1 MAAEDELKKLTES
14 LGSMG
19 GVVSDTLQTAET
31 FLTKILDTTK
41 VFYDYW
47 EKVNTSTVDVSKN
60 FGGTLK
66 SISKSGSYS
75 QVFYSNLNKSLGT
88 INLLGVSAQDVS
100 KFIGEM
106 ADHTGTM
113 VGASSKALENYAA
126 LSKLIDPAVL
136 GENLTIFSD
145 IGYGLESATNQM
157 NDMILASQKMGI
169 NASKA
174 ASVLKTNL
182 KSASNISF
190 KDGSKGIAEMARQS
204 VLLGVDMGKVIS
216 KAKELRSPEQA
227 IEFSQQMQMLGGSFS
242 QLFGDAASVMYNAR
256 NNTKQFQKDI
266 SKAASEMVSFNETT
280 GEMEILPENFDK
292 AALAAQQLGMDV
304 DDFLESG
311 KKAKKLDILRNA
323 AGPGLTDEQASI
335 LSGFIDLSKSKGGK
349 ISLTG
354 LESLNDQAELL
365 EEMKLEKLPED
376 FSKLTQDQINTLT
389 NALTEQQKKTEQ
401 LLKPEEQAKAI
412 KDQVLATQTLTES
425 VNNLKEVF
433 KSQTPDLFAK
443 AMKDEG
449 GVKGFGTDIQTVS
462 QLMIDSGGNFKNS
475 VNKSA
480 DDFII
485 SVKQG
490 ADGLVTG
497 LKKFAAEDGSFE
509 KGLNMLGEYLKKI
522 IPPTDTKTN
531 EPKKEFG
538 GIVEYGSGGLF
549 NGPSHKD
556 GGIKGKVKSSGKMFE
571 VEGGEAIINKK
582 STEMFKPILSS
593 INEVGGGVKFADG
606 GISPSNLNTM
616 MSKMSSTNS
625 TNLNIGPSS
634 PVNVNVNVNG
644 AISID
649 GKDFK
654 IPEDQKEKLSSNII
668 KQVMVKVNS
677 EIGQGTIFTA
687 GKKTKT
693 DNVYDF

>member
-1 MAAEDELKKLTES
+1 MAELNDEFLDKFKKMAADI
-14 LGSMG
+14 
-19 GVVSDTLQTAET
+19 SDTTSGLEKGLAKAIEG
-31 FLTKILDTTK
+31 LE
-41 VFYDYW
+41 VYYNYW
-47 EKVNTSTVDVSKN
+47 EKINSTTLQATKN

-66 SISKSGSYS
+66 SINKSGSYA

-88 INLLGVSAQDVS
+88 IERLGGSAEEVS

-106 ADHTGTM
+106 SDHTGSM
-113 VGASSKALENYAA
+113 VGASSMALENYTA

-157 NDMILASQKMGI
+157 TDMVLASQKMGV

-174 ASVLKTNL
+174 AGILKTNL

-190 KDGSKGIAEMARQS
+190 KGGSKEIAEMARQS
-204 VLLGVDMGKVIS
+204 ILLGVDMSKVIS
-216 KAKELRSPEQA
+216 KSRELRSPEQA

-266 SKAASEMVSFNETT
+266 SKAASGMVSFNETT

-323 AGPGLTDEQASI
+323 VGPGLSEEQAGI

-354 LESLNDQAELL
+354 LENFDPKKLG
-365 EEMKLEKLPED
+365 LEKMPED
-376 FSKLTQDQINTLT
+376 LSKLNQDQIKLLT
-389 NALTEQQKKTEQ
+389 DALTEQEKERAK
-401 LLKPEEQAKAI
+401 LLNPEEQAKAV
-412 KDQVLATQTLTES
+412 KDQVVASQTLTES
-425 VNNLKEVF
+425 MNNLKDVL
-433 KSQTPDLFAK
+433 KSQTPDLYAK
-443 AMKDEG
+443 MVKDEG
-449 GVKGFGTDIQTVS
+449 GIRGFDTQISSLTDSIIKVGPEFKKALDEPISNLVSGIKGLTDN
-462 QLMIDSGGNFKNS
+462 L
-475 VNKSA
+475 
-480 DDFII
+480 
-485 SVKQG
+485 
-490 ADGLVTG
+490 
-497 LKKFAAEDGSFE
+497 E
-509 KGLNMLGEYLKKI
+509 KGISSALESKDFKQFFDKLENFFDKLLI
-522 IPPTDTKTN
+522 TKPKEDVQTTS
-531 EPKKEFG
+531 KKEFG

-582 STEMFKPILSS
+582 STEMFKPMLSS
-593 INEVGGGVKFADG
+593 INEAGGGVKFADG

-625 TNLNIGPSS
+625 ANVNIGSSS

-649 GKDFK
+649 GKEFK

>member
-1 MAAEDELKKLTES
+1 MAAEDDIKKLTES
-14 LGSMG
+14 LGEMG

-31 FLTKILDTTK
+31 FLSKILNTTK

-47 EKVNTSTVDVSKN
+47 EKVNTSTVDVTKN

-75 QVFYSNLNKSLGT
+75 QVFYSNLKNSLGT
-88 INLLGVSAQDVS
+88 INSLGSSAQDVS

-106 ADHTGTM
+106 ADHTGSM

-157 NDMILASQKMGI
+157 NDMILASQKMGV

-174 ASVLKTNL
+174 ASVLRTNL

-190 KDGSKGIAEMARQS
+190 KGGSKEIAEMARQS

-216 KAKELRSPEQA
+216 KSRELRSPEQA

-266 SKAASEMVSFNETT
+266 SKAASGMVSFNETT

-323 AGPGLTDEQASI
+323 VGPGLSEEQAGI

-354 LESLNDQAELL
+354 LENFDPKKLG
-365 EEMKLEKLPED
+365 LEKMPED
-376 FSKLTQDQINTLT
+376 LSKLNQDQIKLLT
-389 NALTEQQKKTEQ
+389 DALTEQEKERAK
-401 LLKPEEQAKAI
+401 LLNPEEQAKAV

-425 VNNLKEVF
+425 INNLKEVF

-443 AMKDEG
+443 AMKDEQG
-449 GVKGFGTDIQTVS
+449 AKGFGTSIQSVS
-462 QLMIDSGGNFKNS
+462 QLMIDSGGGFKQK
-475 VNKSA
+475 VDESA
-480 DDFII
+480 DVFI
-485 SVKQG
+485 SAVKQG

-497 LKKFAAEDGSFE
+497 LKTFMSDGGNFE
-509 KGLNMLGEYLKKI
+509 KGLDMLGEYLKKI
-522 IPPTDTKTN
+522 IPPTETTKTT

-582 STEMFKPILSS
+582 STEMFKPMLSS
-593 INEVGGGVKFADG
+593 INEAGGGVKFADG

-625 TNLNIGPSS
+625 ANVNIGSSS

-654 IPEDQKEKLSSNII
+654 IPEEQKEKLSSNII

-677 EIGQGTIFTA
+677 EIGQGAIFTA